1 MIGTANV
8 PAVAVS
14 SSRFSLAVTEGL
26 LVAGDTL
33 FLKGCG
39 RTDFPREDSDK
50 MCRSWRIHPAS

>member
-1 MIGTANV
+1 
-8 PAVAVS
+8 
-14 SSRFSLAVTEGL
+14 L